1 MLVSEIIQSSI
12 PFLRSNDSIEDAMEL
27 LQQNNVSH
35 LAVLNNDSY
44 EGLLSMDELLS
55 AEDADVVGSL
65 SDKFMNISVQYNQH
79 FLTVLKS
86 ATEAG
91 VTVMPVLS
99 QTKEYLGVATYESL
113 IQSLGIFLST
123 DVPGGVFVI
132 ETAKHQFSIGELCR
146 LVETNDAF
154 VTQINTYIE
163 HISGQL
169 IVTFKINK
177 TEVSDVLATL
187 QRYDYNVRYYFGEE
201 LFENDLRENYNNLMS
216 YLNV

>member
-12 PFLRSNDSIEDAMEL
+12 PFLRYNDNIDDAINL
-27 LQQNNVSH
+27 LQQNNLNH
-35 LAVLNNDSY
+35 LAVLNNDVY

-55 AEDADVVGSL
+55 AEDADLVGSL
-65 SDKFMNISVQYNQH
+65 SNKFTPISIQYNQH
-79 FLTVLKS
+79 FLSALKLI
-86 ATEAG
+86 AEAG
-91 VTVMPVLS
+91 ITALPVLS
-99 QTKEYLGVATYESL
+99 QTKEYLGVVTYESL
-113 IQSLGIFLST
+113 IQNLSVFLST
-123 DVPGGVFVI
+123 DMHGGIFVI

-154 VTQINTYIE
+154 ITQINTYIE
-163 HISGQL
+163 HVSGQL

-177 TEVSDVLATL
+177 TEISDVLATL

-201 LFENDLRENYNNLMS
+201 LYENDLRENYDNLMT